1 MKGYARIPDTQNHYS
16 YCLNSPIEFIDL
28 DGKCP
33 LLLTAAI
40 GAGIGAVIGGGAT
53 VVSSLVKGEEVNLKE
68 VAQNAAIG
76 AVSGAVIG
84 SGIGIV
90 SAAASAVGAS
100 AAVTT
105 GIAVGGGTFATGFA
119 VTEAVSQVSK
129 NEDINMNKISN
140 AGFWGAGVEMLVS
153 TTGKL
158 ITAWTS
164 ANYDNAM
171 IEIVEKLCGE

>member
-90 SAAASAVGAS
+90 SAAASAVGAC
-100 AAVTT
+100 
-105 GIAVGGGTFATGFA
+105 
-119 VTEAVSQVSK
+119 
-129 NEDINMNKISN
+129 
-140 AGFWGAGVEMLVS
+140 
-153 TTGKL
+153 
-158 ITAWTS
+158 
-164 ANYDNAM
+164 DN
-171 IEIVEKLCGE
+171 